1 MVLSREQRS
10 NRARRA
16 ALTRWSRA
24 DPGPVELP
32 PRRAFRPA
40 DPAAQGR
47 ALRRTSKTHT
57 SVPRSGFGIRG
68 SGGLFEGDRPVL
80 HLMGDQI
87 RETKRRIAPPEVLTV
102 S

>member
-1 MVLSREQRS
+1 MIELVSR
-10 NRARRA
+10 
-16 ALTRWSRA
+16 
-24 DPGPVELP
+24 VELP

-80 HLMGDQI
+80 HLRRRQI
-87 RETKRRIAPPEVLTV
+87 RGESAGLAVTRGLMGYSSGLTRSWV
-102 S
+102 